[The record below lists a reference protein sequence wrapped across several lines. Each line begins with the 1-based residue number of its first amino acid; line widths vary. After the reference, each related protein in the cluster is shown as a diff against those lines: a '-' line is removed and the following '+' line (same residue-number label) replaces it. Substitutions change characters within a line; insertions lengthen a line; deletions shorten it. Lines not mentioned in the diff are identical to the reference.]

1 MIDFQFVMTSP
12 EPTYYVEDR
21 SPNEAPT
28 LDEEETVSTQKCAW
42 ICIHVLWAKITTWFH
57 LI

>member
-21 SPNEAPT
+21 SLDEAQPT
-28 LDEEETVSTQKCAW
+28 LDEEETVSAQKG
-42 ICIHVLWAKITTWFH
+42 V
-57 LI
+57 